1 MYQVSFFKHNQLVKR
16 FEFTTE
22 KKAINFLI
30 ENADANCLDV
40 SSDKQLATSG
50 GTIPELQI
58 SISKFES
65 SKYEVSFYSNKEL
78 VNTLVFDTEREA
90 EFCLIANA
98 DKESLKI
105 REDYYYA
112 SSEGTTRCEEIEIVQ
127 INN

>member
-1 MYQVSFFKHNQLVKR
+1 MYQVSFFKHNQLVKS

-22 KKAINFLI
+22 KKAITFLV

-40 SSDKQLATSG
+40 SSNQYHATSG

-58 SISKFES
+58 NISQFGI
-65 SKYEVSFYSNKEL
+65 KYEVNFYTNKEL
-78 VNTLVFDTEREA
+78 INTICFDTEHEA
-90 EFCLIANA
+90 EFCLVSHA
-98 DKESLKI
+98 DNQSLKI

-112 SSEGTTRCEEIEIVQ
+112 SSNGTTRSEEIEIVE